1 MDIITST
8 KSCALDIEN
17 NRKENENEA
26 ETLRQNVCNIL
37 MKNLNPKIR
46 SNRTKV

>member
-1 MDIITST
+1 MDKITST
-8 KSCALDIEN
+8 KTCALDIEN
-17 NRKENENEA
+17 NRKENEA